1 MPTDNLTVEEWE
13 LKLGEQLREMRLRLN
28 LQQSVVAAQAGI
40 SVSALKNLESGK
52 GANLKTLIRALRAY
66 RREDWLATLA
76 PPVTISPL
84 QMLNSKAPRVRA
96 RSKAKREEV

>member
-1 MPTDNLTVEEWE
+1 MPDTLTVEEWE
-13 LKLGEQLREMRLRLN
+13 FKLGEELRALRLRLN
-28 LQQSVVAAQAGI
+28 RQQSVVAAQAG
-40 SVSALKNLESGK
+40 VSLTALKNLESGK
-52 GANLKTLIRALRAY
+52 GANLKTLIRVLRAY

-96 RSKAKREEV
+96 RSRAEREEE